1 MPHPDPS
8 SRPPTRRTLRLTFR
22 ATAAEA
28 RTIRANA
35 RATGL
40 SVSAYVRALAFGR
53 PIKAR
58 RSHLQRDA
66 RYQLSRIGNNLN
78 QLLRVARDAGQGE
91 LARLLDSV
99 LQILRAAL
107 DRLDGRGRNRDR
119 DR

>member
-1 MPHPDPS
+1 MPHLDPS

-28 RTIRANA
+28 RTIRANT

-53 PIKAR
+53 PAKAR

-66 RYQLSRIGNNLN
+66 RYQLSKMGNNLN
-78 QLLRVARDAGQGE
+78 QLGRVARDAGQTE
-91 LARLLDSV
+91 MARLLESV
-99 LQILRAAL
+99 LKVLRAAL
-107 DRLDGRGRNRDR
+107 DRLDGPNADR